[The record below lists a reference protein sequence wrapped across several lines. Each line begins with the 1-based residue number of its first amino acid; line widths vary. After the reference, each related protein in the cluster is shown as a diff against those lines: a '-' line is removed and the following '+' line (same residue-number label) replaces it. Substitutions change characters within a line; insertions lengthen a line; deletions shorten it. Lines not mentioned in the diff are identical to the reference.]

1 MIMKSTTSI
10 LITSIG
16 KRVQL
21 IKHLKKNFKVIGVD
35 AGDLNPAK
43 AFVDEFFKIPRADE
57 EGYIEEIL
65 RICEENCVEAV
76 IPLYEGEFNIL
87 QSARKEFEKIGVLLV
102 LSNKEILDMCK
113 DKEKTFEY
121 FFMNTDIK
129 VPTVYNEQEVNEIIE
144 NNEEDSFPLII
155 KPKDGM
161 GSQNVFKIN
170 NIIELDFFR
179 KYVRNGIVQEFIEG
193 QEYTVDVLTD
203 LNGQPI
209 YIVPRLRIE
218 VRAGEVVKSRSVYDE
233 DIIEETIKLIKYLD
247 SCRDE
252 NGIGLLGPLTIQF
265 FKTENGEIYLIEI
278 NPRFGGGVPLS
289 FESGADYSKSLMDMI
304 KGRKTEYIPEFKEV
318 TMLRYDEAVFNEE

>member
-21 IKHLKKNFKVIGVD
+21 IKHLKKNFKIIGVD

-43 AFVDEFFKIPRADE
+43 AFVDEFYKIPRSDE
-57 EGYIEEIL
+57 DGYLEEIL

-87 QSARKEFEKIGVLLV
+87 QDARKEFEKIGVLLL
-102 LSNKEILDMCK
+102 LSNEEIHNMCK

-144 NNEEDSFPLII
+144 NSEESSFPLII
-155 KPKDGM
+155 KPRDGM
-161 GSQNVFKIN
+161 GSQGVFKIN
-170 NIIELDFFR
+170 NVDELKFFR
-179 KYVRNGIVQEFIEG
+179 SYVKDGIVQQYING
-193 QEYTVDVLTD
+193 QEYTVDVLVD
-203 LNGQPI
+203 LNGKPI
-209 YIVPRLRIE
+209 YIVPRLRLE
-218 VRAGEVVKSRSVYDE
+218 VRAGEVVKSKSIHDQ
-233 DIIEETIKLIKYLD
+233 DIIDETIKLIKYLD

-252 NGIGLLGPLTIQF
+252 HGLGLLGPLTIQF
-265 FKTENGEIYLIEI
+265 FKTEKGEVYLIEI

-289 FESGADYSKSLMDMI
+289 FESGADYSKGILNII
-304 KGRKTEYIPEFKEV
+304 KGKKTEYIEEFKEI
-318 TMLRYDEAVFNEE
+318 TMLRYDDAVFSEE